1 MKSLR
6 IRCQLFLYHTNTIEI
21 KHPAEIADLFSVF
34 TGDEGYRNAVPNVI
48 KKKEKGKVIT
58 VCTYTETIRDAG
70 RLEGKLEGS
79 EEMLFKLV
87 SKGKLTPEDAC
98 EELDITLSEL
108 EKKMED
114 ANFQF
119 PRHYK

>member
-1 MKSLR
+1 M
-6 IRCQLFLYHTNTIEI
+6 
-21 KHPAEIADLFSVF
+21 
-34 TGDEGYRNAVPNVI
+34 
-48 KKKEKGKVIT
+48 
-58 VCTYTETIRDAG
+58 CTYTETIRNEG
-70 RLEGKLEGS
+70 RLEGKAEGRLEGKVEGS

-98 EELDITLSEL
+98 DELGITLSEL
-108 EKKMED
+108 EWKMEN

>member
-1 MKSLR
+1 
-6 IRCQLFLYHTNTIEI
+6 
-21 KHPAEIADLFSVF
+21 
-34 TGDEGYRNAVPNVI
+34 
-48 KKKEKGKVIT
+48 
-58 VCTYTETIRDAG
+58 
-70 RLEGKLEGS
+70 
-79 EEMLFKLV
+79 MLFKLV

>member
-1 MKSLR
+1 M
-6 IRCQLFLYHTNTIEI
+6 
-21 KHPAEIADLFSVF
+21 FSVF
-34 TGDEGYRNAVPNVI
+34 TGDEGYRDAVTNVI
-48 KKKEKGKVIT
+48 KKKVKGEVIT
-58 VCTYTETIRDAG
+58 VCTYTETIRDSG